1 MTLIDFLFSK
11 LRTPETLLDKPFAK
25 GPLQRDF
32 LDIYLTTFSEA
43 ITSEIINLWGS
54 SFSKKYSKFKLD
66 FKNWQAMR

>member
-43 ITSEIINLWGS
+43 ITSEIINL
-54 SFSKKYSKFKLD
+54 
-66 FKNWQAMR
+66 